1 MKLRIFL
8 IEDSPVIR
16 ENLIEHLEDV
26 MDAEVVGWSATQED
40 STTWLHQHAA
50 DWDLAVVDL
59 FLSHGNGLG
68 VLRDCPDRSSAQSM
82 VVLSNY
88 ATQEMRKRCLIE
100 GADAVFDKSQE
111 LDEFLAFA
119 QSCHTSRNLDSRLS

>member
-8 IEDSPVIR
+8 IEDSPIIR
-16 ENLIEHLEDV
+16 ENLIEHLEDA
-26 MDAEVVGWSATQED
+26 MDAEVVGWSATQDD
-40 STTWLHQHAA
+40 STTWLHQHPCE
-50 DWDLAVVDL
+50 WDLAVVDL
-59 FLSHGNGLG
+59 FLSNGNGLG
-68 VLRDCPDRSSAQSM
+68 VLRDCPHRSPEQCM

-111 LDEFLAFA
+111 LDEFLAYA
-119 QSCHTSRNLDSRLS
+119 QSIQASRDVGSRP